1 MTTPTQ
7 QPPAALRAR
16 LTDGSLAG
24 TWTLNP
30 AQSTAALRS
39 KSMWGLASVRGDFRD
54 LEGSGTVSAAGEITG
69 GIALPTGSLDT
80 KNSKRDTHLRSADF
94 FLSEKYPVITFS
106 VGTIV
111 PAGEGVTVSGT
122 LTVRDSSR
130 PISFPATVALTGDN
144 EVVLDAT
151 VQVDR
156 SEFGLTWNKMGMVS
170 MNNAVTIHAVLNRS

>member
-1 MTTPTQ
+1 
-7 QPPAALRAR
+7 
-16 LTDGSLAG
+16 
-24 TWTLNP
+24 
-30 AQSTAALRS
+30 
-39 KSMWGLASVRGDFRD
+39 MWGLTSVKGIFRE

-80 KNSKRDTHLRSADF
+80 KNSKRDAHLRSADF

-111 PAGEGVTVSGT
+111 PASEGVTVSGN
-122 LTVRDSSR
+122 LTVRDTSR
-130 PISFPATVALTGDN
+130 PISFPATVDLTGDN

-156 SEFGLTWNKMGMVS
+156 SEFGLTWNRMGMVS
-170 MNNAVTIHAVLNRS
+170 MDHTITIHAVLTRS

>member
-7 QPPAALRAR
+7 QTQAALRAR

-24 TWTLNP
+24 NWTLNP

-39 KSMWGLASVRGDFRD
+39 KSMWGLTSVKGVFRD

-69 GIALPTGSLDT
+69 GIALPTRSLDT
-80 KNSKRDTHLRSADF
+80 KNSKRDTHLRSPDF
-94 FLSEKYPVITFS
+94 FMSEKYPAITFS
-106 VGTIV
+106 LATIV
-111 PAGEGVTVSGT
+111 PASEGVTISGT

-151 VQVDR
+151 LQVDR

-170 MNNAVTIHAVLNRS
+170 MNNAITIHAVLTRS

>member
-1 MTTPTQ
+1 MTTPAQ
-7 QPPAALRAR
+7 QTPAALRAR

-24 TWTLNP
+24 AWTLNQ
-30 AQSTAALRS
+30 AQSTAALQS
-39 KSMWGLASVRGDFRD
+39 KSMWGLAPVRGVFRD
-54 LEGSGTVSAAGEITG
+54 LEGGGTVSATGEITG

-94 FLSEKYPVITFS
+94 FLSEKYPAITFS

-122 LTVRDSSR
+122 LTVRDRSR
-130 PISFPATVALTGDN
+130 PLSFPATVALTGDN

-151 VQVDR
+151 LQVDR
-156 SEFGLTWNKMGMVS
+156 AEFGLTWNKMGMVS
-170 MNNAVTIHAVLNRS
+170 MNNTVTIHAVLTRS